1 MKKVFM
7 LMMVVISLVGFNAAI
22 VNAQETSVGTKA
34 IIVPLRHGV
43 DH

>member
-7 LMMVVISLVGFNAAI
+7 LMMVVISLVGFNVAI
-22 VNAQETSVGTKA
+22 VNAEETSIGTNT
-34 IIVPLRHGV
+34 IIVPLSHGV